1 MIYASTPTRTLTVN
15 GVRLWHAPVS
25 GETVVGHA
33 VIPKSAYGSVT
44 PVQIT
49 VPLPDTLPAV
59 GVHMLVSDPLPDPV
73 PLSSPNP
80 QQLDLTIAGVTVT
93 VTFDLPST
101 PARGAILPLL
111 ERGIHDA
118 APPHN
123 RAFTGLRV
131 GLIGD
136 RLVLVAGGLNQDI
149 TAASHAPSSI
159 ADDLALTATQLP
171 GVANG
176 ALSGALVPFYPPN
189 APRPSM
195 LAQIGAPPAFPI
207 TLDRPTSLDD
217 AANKLQTALQGAGG
231 GTAYANA
238 RVTALGD
245 QLLVLPGVAADVV
258 FAPSPADDRSVAEL
272 QLRAR
277 YAVRARVNGAESID
291 DISLALPQ

>member
-1 MIYASTPTRTLTVN
+1 
-15 GVRLWHAPVS
+15 
-25 GETVVGHA
+25 
-33 VIPKSAYGSVT
+33 
-44 PVQIT
+44 
-49 VPLPDTLPAV
+49 
-59 GVHMLVSDPLPDPV
+59 MLVSDPLPDPV

-101 PARGAILPLL
+101 PARGAIPPLL
-111 ERGIHDA
+111 ERAIHDA
-118 APPHN
+118 APPRN

-131 GLIGD
+131 GLFGD
-136 RLVLVAGGLNQDI
+136 RLALVAGGLNHDV
-149 TAASHAPSSI
+149 TAASHAPSTI
-159 ADDLALTATQLP
+159 ADDLALTATPLP

-176 ALSGALVPFYPPN
+176 ALSGALLPFFSPT

-195 LAQIGAPPAFPI
+195 LAQIGAPPALPI
-207 TLDRPTSLDD
+207 TFDRPTSLDD

-231 GTAYANA
+231 GTAYADA
-238 RVTALGD
+238 RVTTLGD
-245 QLLVLPGVAADVV
+245 QFLVLPGVAADVV
-258 FAPSPADDRSVAEL
+258 FAPSPADGRSVAEL